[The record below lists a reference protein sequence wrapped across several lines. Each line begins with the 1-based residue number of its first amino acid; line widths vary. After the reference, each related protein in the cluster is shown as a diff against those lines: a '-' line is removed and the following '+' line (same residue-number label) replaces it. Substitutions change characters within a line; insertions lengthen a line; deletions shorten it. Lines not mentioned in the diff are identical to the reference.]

1 VFWQRHLQVQSVITE
16 LRERLQSHSMKS
28 YRARF
33 QKIYDICMSAN
44 AQLFTGIEQLPQ
56 FSHLQEL
63 LGLTAADSVELGHIV
78 EPPTIRTATSILPLG
93 WNGYPGDKSA
103 EPLKVDII
111 GHDLHMCTL
120 FQAQINGNWYALA
133 LVNKF

>member
-1 VFWQRHLQVQSVITE
+1 
-16 LRERLQSHSMKS
+16 
-28 YRARF
+28 
-33 QKIYDICMSAN
+33 MSAN